1 MDTAPSRATLERM
14 LTAAAPILEAAV
26 SAGRPPGAAL
36 GLVAASGERVTLHL
50 GAAQLEPG
58 ARPLAADAWFDL
70 ASLTK
75 VLFTLPALLHLVE
88 QGRLDLDDP
97 LSVHL
102 PEAGWL
108 QEDPSLARVTV
119 RQLLGHQAG
128 LPAWVPLYTWGGD
141 AAGLKARL
149 LQERWPLGE
158 PVYSDVGFMLLGLL
172 LERQADKPLASFEL
186 PEGLTFAP
194 DPAQSVA
201 TERCPWR
208 GRVLVGEVHDENAHA
223 LGGAAGH
230 AGLFGTLDGVL
241 DRALAWLNEDELS
254 PAAHAAVREPQSEER
269 LLGWVRRHPGW
280 SGGALASP
288 AAYGHTGFTGTGVWI
303 DPERGYAWALL
314 SNRVHPSRHLPNPLP
329 ELRRAVGNALAA
341 AWRPA

>member
-1 MDTAPSRATLERM
+1 MAAAPDKATPDRM
-14 LTAAAPILEAAV
+14 LTAAAPLLREAV
-26 SAGRPPGAAL
+26 MAGRVPGAAL
-36 GLVAASGERVTLHL
+36 GVVSASGERATLHL
-50 GAAQLEPG
+50 GQAQLEPE
-58 ARPLAADAWFDL
+58 ARPLEADTWFDL

-75 VLFTLPALLHLVE
+75 VLFTLPEVMKLVE
-88 QGRLDLDDP
+88 EGRVDLDDP
-97 LSVHL
+97 LKQHL

-108 QEDPSLARVTV
+108 QEDPALGRVTI
-119 RQLLGHQAG
+119 RQLLAHQAG
-128 LPAWVPLYTWGGD
+128 LPAWVPLYTWGCD
-141 AAGLKARL
+141 AATLKARL
-149 LQERWPLGE
+149 LQEHWQLGR
-158 PVYSDVGFMLLGLL
+158 PVYSDVGFMLLGIL
-172 LERQADKPLASFEL
+172 LERLRERELKAFEL
-186 PEGLTFAP
+186 PAGLTFQP
-194 DPAQSVA
+194 DPVRTAA

-241 DRALAWLNEDELS
+241 DRAHAWLTETELS

-280 SGGALASP
+280 SGGRLTSP

-314 SNRVHPSRHLPNPLP
+314 TNRVHPSRHRENPLP
-329 ELRRAVGNALAA
+329 ELRRRVADALAA
-341 AWRPA
+341 EWRKP